1 MRLFLT
7 GMPGSGKTYWMQQL
21 AETLQWA
28 QIDLDALI
36 EAENGATIPELFARG
51 ESYFRQC
58 EQAALQLAISRS
70 GKAPTIISTGGGLPA
85 YPGNIALM
93 QAAGKIIYL
102 YSSVAQLAQRVS
114 RDPGTRPL
122 LATGNPGVLKEK
134 LENLLQ
140 QRQFFYE
147 QADIK
152 IEVDNLSLA
161 TFAAQLRKYIL

>member
-21 AETLQWA
+21 AAELQLE

-36 EAENGATIPELFARG
+36 ESENAATIPELFARG
-51 ESYFRQC
+51 EPFFRQC
-58 EQAALQLAISRS
+58 EQAALQKAIALS
-70 GKAPTIISTGGGLPA
+70 GDRHTLISTGGGLPA

-93 QAAGKIIYL
+93 QAAGRIIYL
-102 YSSVAQLAQRVS
+102 ASSVEQLAARVQLN
-114 RDPGTRPL
+114 PGTRPL
-122 LATGNPGVLKEK
+122 LATGDPKVLKEK
-134 LENLLQ
+134 LGNLLE
-140 QRQFFYE
+140 QRQVFYE

-161 TFAAQLRKYIL
+161 TFAAQIRKYIL